1 MIAVSIT
8 SALLFWVGAL
18 YIAATEVV
26 PDRGGR
32 YTEGIVGQPQY
43 INPILSPANMAD
55 EDLVHAVYDGLFGYD
70 ADGRITER
78 LAEHYSLSEDGKT
91 YTVTL
96 RSGVK
101 WHDGHEVTAHDVA
114 FTANA
119 IKEQAYRS
127 PLRQNWL
134 GVEVQVQDDRT
145 IVFSLKKPYFGF
157 LDHLTVGILPK
168 HVWETISPDRFALA
182 DANLAPVGSGPYRF
196 FDYQKDSSGNI
207 LSYSLR
213 AFPEYFQGEA
223 AITKL
228 AFNFY
233 PDEEGMIEAYEKK
246 EIMGMSP
253 LTQVKGIPF
262 ADRKG
267 TSVKSFH
274 IPRVYA
280 VFFNPSKS
288 VPLAYTEVRDALSK
302 SVDRDAIVREVL
314 GGQGIPAALPFLS
327 FMEGRPAIPDMPYD
341 PDAANRLLEE
351 NGWKLGDDGIRRKD
365 GVALEFELAAPDLPE
380 LVRTTDLLRESWQRI
395 GVRMN
400 VRLLSLPELNQDVI
414 RPRTYDALLYGEK
427 TSVNPDFY
435 SFWHSSERDEP
446 GLNLAMF
453 NNAEADDILFKLREE
468 SGDDPRRELL
478 GSFLTILAEKDPA
491 VFLYS
496 PDVSYVMTDEV
507 KGVDIS
513 VANNASYRLSDLRH
527 RYIETKR
534 ILKK

>member
-1 MIAVSIT
+1 MA
-8 SALLFWVGAL
+8 ALLFWVVAL
-18 YIAATEVV
+18 YRTATEVV

-70 ADGRITER
+70 TDGRITER

-101 WHDGHEVTAHDVA
+101 WHDGREVTAHDVV

-134 GVEVQVQDDRT
+134 GVDVEAQDDRT
-145 IVFSLKKPYFGF
+145 VVFSLKKPYFGF

-168 HVWETISPDRFALA
+168 HVWEAISPDRFALA
-182 DANLAPVGSGPYRF
+182 DANLAPIGSGPYRF

-223 AITKL
+223 NITRL
-228 AFNFY
+228 GFNFY
-233 PDEEGMIEAYEKK
+233 PDEESMIEAYEKK

-253 LTQVKGIPF
+253 LTQLKGVPF

-280 VFFNPSKS
+280 VFFNPSRS
-288 VPLAYTEVRDALSK
+288 VPLAYVEVRDALSK

-327 FMEGRPAIPDMPYD
+327 FMEGNPSLPDMPYD
-341 PDAANRLLEE
+341 PDAANRLLDEK
-351 NGWKLGDDGIRRKD
+351 GWKLGGDGIRGKD

-380 LVRTTDLLRESWQRI
+380 LVRTTDLLRESWRRI

-400 VRLLSLPELNQDVI
+400 VRLLPLPQLNQDVI
-414 RPRTYDALLYGEK
+414 RSRSYDALLYGEK

-435 SFWHSSERDEP
+435 SFWHSSEREAP
-446 GLNLAMF
+446 GLNLALF
-453 NNAEADDILFKLREE
+453 NNAETDDILFKLREE
-468 SGDDPRRELL
+468 SRSDQRRELL
-478 GSFLTILAEKDPA
+478 GSFLAILAEKDPA

-496 PDVSYVMTDEV
+496 PDVSYVMADEV
-507 KGVDIS
+507 KGVNIS
-513 VANNASYRLSDLRH
+513 VANNASYRLSDLRT

-534 ILKK
+534 IWK